1 MGSSI
6 PNLTLAAAMVS
17 RLTFLSLFALF
28 SSIYGGVSYRY
39 QPTKSVLETLVGDP
53 RFSTL
58 VTAVT
63 TAFPDPGAVLDSVA
77 SLTIFAPTNEV
88 FAAVPADTLG
98 AILADTEGLKAIL
111 LRHIVPKKV
120 VKVGYGS
127 KTVPEATGGSLSL
140 QKAKVTSSAGA
151 ANVISANIGAKDGI
165 VHAIDALL

>member
-6 PNLTLAAAMVS
+6 SNLTVYAIMAS
-17 RLTFLSLFALF
+17 RLTFLSIFALLP
-28 SSIYGGVSYRY
+28 SIYGGGYYRY
-39 QPTKSVLETLVGDP
+39 KPSKSVLETLVGDP

-58 VTAVT
+58 MTAVT

-77 SLTIFAPTNEV
+77 PLTIFAPTNEV

-127 KTVPEATGGSLSL
+127 KTVPEANGGSLSL
-140 QKAKVTSSAGA
+140 KPQVTSSSGT
-151 ANVISANIGAKDGI
+151 ANVVVANIRARDGI

>member
-1 MGSSI
+1 MGSNN
-6 PNLTLAAAMVS
+6 PNLTVSATMVS
-17 RLTFLSLFALF
+17 RLALLSLFTIIP
-28 SSIYGGVSYRY
+28 SIYSRY

-77 SLTIFAPTNEV
+77 PLTIFAPTNEV

-111 LRHIVPKKV
+111 LRHIVPKEV
-120 VKVGYGS
+120 VNVGRDS
-127 KTVPEATGGSLSL
+127 FTVPEAGGGEVTVKP
-140 QKAKVTSSAGA
+140 QVTSSSGT
-151 ANVISANIGAKDGI
+151 ANVVIANIMAKDGI

>member
-1 MGSSI
+1 MGSNN
-6 PNLTLAAAMVS
+6 PNLTVSATMVS
-17 RLTFLSLFALF
+17 RLTLLSLFAVLP
-28 SSIYGGVSYRY
+28 SICSRY

-53 RFSTL
+53 RLSTL

-77 SLTIFAPTNEV
+77 PLTIFAPTNEV
-88 FAAVPADTLG
+88 FAVVPADTLS

-127 KTVPEATGGSLSL
+127 KTVPEAKGGSLSL

>member
-1 MGSSI
+1 MGSNN
-6 PNLTLAAAMVS
+6 PNLTVSATMVS
-17 RLTFLSLFALF
+17 RLTLLSLFAVLP
-28 SSIYGGVSYRY
+28 SICSRY

-77 SLTIFAPTNEV
+77 PLTIFAPTNEV
-88 FAAVPADTLG
+88 FA

-111 LRHIVPKKV
+111 LRHIVPKEV
-120 VKVGYGS
+120 VNVGRDS
-127 KTVPEATGGSLSL
+127 FTVPEAGGGELTVKP
-140 QKAKVTSSAGA
+140 QVTSSSGT
-151 ANVISANIGAKDGI
+151 ANVVIANIMAKDGI

>member
-17 RLTFLSLFALF
+17 RLAFLSLFAILP
-28 SSIYGGVSYRY
+28 SIYSGGYYRSK
-39 QPTKSVLETLVGDP
+39 PAKSVLETLVGDP

-77 SLTIFAPTNEV
+77 PLTNEV

-111 LRHIVPKKV
+111 LRHIVPKEV
-120 VKVGYGS
+120 VNVGRDS
-127 KTVPEATGGSLSL
+127 FTVPEAGGGELTVKP
-140 QKAKVTSSAGA
+140 QVTSSSGT
-151 ANVISANIGAKDGI
+151 ANVVASNIRARDGI

>member
-1 MGSSI
+1 MGNNI
-6 PNLTLAAAMVS
+6 PNLRVSAAMVS
-17 RLTFLSLFALF
+17 RLTLLSLFTILPC
-28 SSIYGGVSYRY
+28 IYGGGYYRY
-39 QPTKSVLETLVGDP
+39 HSSKSVLETLVEDP

-77 SLTIFAPTNEV
+77 PLTIFAPTNEV

-98 AILADTEGLKAIL
+98 AILVDTEGLKAIL

-120 VKVGYGS
+120 VYVGQGS
-127 KTVPEATGGSLSL
+127 FTVPEAGGGELTVKP
-140 QKAKVTSSAGA
+140 QVTSSSGT
-151 ANVISANIGAKDGI
+151 ANVVIANIMAKDGI

>member
-1 MGSSI
+1 MGSND
-6 PNLTLAAAMVS
+6 PNLTVSATMVS
-17 RLTFLSLFALF
+17 RLTLLSLFAVLP
-28 SSIYGGVSYRY
+28 SIYSRY

-58 VTAVT
+58 LTAVT
-63 TAFPDPGAVLDSVA
+63 TAFPDPGAVLDA
-77 SLTIFAPTNEV
+77 LAPLTIFAPTNEV

-120 VKVGYGS
+120 LYVGQGS
-127 KTVPEATGGSLSL
+127 FTVPEAGGGDLSVKP
-140 QKAKVTSSAGA
+140 QVTSSAGA
-151 ANVISANIGAKDGI
+151 ANVIASNIKARDGV